1 MVLSTNNFE
10 YLAKISYLCIQVFFT
25 DRASQQ
31 RGPGSTELVHNPTPD
46 SAKTTI
52 YTLAWEP
59 VCQRGLLGQ
68 FLPHMNPAALSN
80 VHTNELPR
88 VWTNPPGPKG
98 SLVCHWV
105 LAPQLVPCQP
115 YIHLTPF
122 SQRPHLVNHN
132 HTWSGK
138 LPVKTPMS
146 GKWGGWIL
154 FCGVERQSGRGRGGL
169 PASPLR
175 LALMNDTNMP
185 QSFAAYIHSIARSSY
200 KTARKQC
207 FSGPG
212 LMGPTTAVNS
222 WIYGFTLAGREQFPR
237 KTAFYRLLK
246 VLPPPQS
253 FLVLG
258 FQLFSEIAAS
268 DLLASN

>member
-1 MVLSTNNFE
+1 
-10 YLAKISYLCIQVFFT
+10 
-25 DRASQQ
+25 
-31 RGPGSTELVHNPTPD
+31 
-46 SAKTTI
+46 
-52 YTLAWEP
+52 
-59 VCQRGLLGQ
+59 
-68 FLPHMNPAALSN
+68 MNPAALSN

-98 SLVCHWV
+98 SLVCHCS

-212 LMGPTTAVNS
+212 LMGPTTAVSS

-246 VLPPPQS
+246 VLPPHLS
-253 FLVLG
+253 LSWFWVFNCSRTYL
-258 FQLFSEIAAS
+258 EIAAS

>member
-1 MVLSTNNFE
+1 
-10 YLAKISYLCIQVFFT
+10 
-25 DRASQQ
+25 
-31 RGPGSTELVHNPTPD
+31 
-46 SAKTTI
+46 
-52 YTLAWEP
+52 
-59 VCQRGLLGQ
+59 
-68 FLPHMNPAALSN
+68 
-80 VHTNELPR
+80 
-88 VWTNPPGPKG
+88 
-98 SLVCHWV
+98 
-105 LAPQLVPCQP
+105 
-115 YIHLTPF
+115 
-122 SQRPHLVNHN
+122 
-132 HTWSGK
+132 
-138 LPVKTPMS
+138 MS

-246 VLPPPQS
+246 LLLPPQS

-258 FQLFSEIAAS
+258 FQLFSNPPGNCCLRSIGLKLM
-268 DLLASN
+268 DLRRSNLINEYPRGGKQFH